1 MVFIEWTLF
10 DRAGSTARRRVFLL
24 NETKRFLPTSRVNR
38 RNLRSGLVGDERFDF
53 SN

>member
-1 MVFIEWTLF
+1 MVFTEWTLF

-24 NETKRFLPTSRVNR
+24 NETNRFLPTSRVNR